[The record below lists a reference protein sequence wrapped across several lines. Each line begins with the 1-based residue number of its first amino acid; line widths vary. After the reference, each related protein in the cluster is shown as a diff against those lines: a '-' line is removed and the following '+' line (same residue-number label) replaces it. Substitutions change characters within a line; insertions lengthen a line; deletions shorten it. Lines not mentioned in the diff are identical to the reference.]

1 MKLYINKISFFLLSL
16 AFVFTACEMEE
27 TLVITSPDA
36 AFTLQQPGISTV
48 FLNFALPDNPA
59 FTISWNDDLSD
70 SGSYTIEM
78 ATDAEFSA
86 PTTAGT
92 SDTNNF
98 SMTVSEFNN
107 AITSTGVTTFKD
119 IPVYMRVSNGS
130 TLSNSI
136 LMLATTYP
144 ENGPV
149 INAPLNGDSF
159 VLSIDNNNDL
169 ATTVEWT
176 DPILESSL
184 GMDVEYILETAL
196 AGTEFA
202 APAEAGN
209 TINMN
214 NIPLTHS
221 QLNAAAIKSGIEADA
236 TGDLDMRLIATITDN
251 TTGSVLERI
260 SEPIKITVSTYMTA
274 LDLSTPWGVVGSGAN
289 DWGATPDLPF
299 FTTETEG
306 VLAAYV
312 NLIDGEI
319 KFRQNNSWDAPNINY
334 GDNGADGTLEEG
346 GANIA
351 VTAGDYKITM
361 DLNNLTYTI
370 EPFSLGIVGDAYN
383 EWGATPD
390 FKLEYDQ
397 YSDVFRGIVTL
408 LDGAMKFRENN
419 SWDAPN
425 KNYGDNGADGTL
437 EEGGANIVVSA
448 GIYIA
453 TVNLNDM
460 TYTLEPID
468 SVWGLVGGAYNEWGA
483 TPDAQ
488 FSRDWSRPFDDIWI
502 LNDVTLIDGEYKFRA
517 NNSWDAPNKNY
528 GDTDGDGVLEEGGGN
543 IVTTAGT
550 YSFVL
555 NFNDPENPT
564 YTKN

>member
-1 MKLYINKISFFLLSL
+1 MKLYINKISFLLLSL

-27 TLVITSPDA
+27 TLVLTSPDA

-59 FTISWNDDLSD
+59 FTISWNDDLTESD
-70 SGSYTIEM
+70 TYTVEM
-78 ATDAEFSA
+78 ATESEFASPSTLGTTDA
-86 PTTAGT
+86 
-92 SDTNNF
+92 NNF
-98 SMTVSEFNN
+98 SMTVSEFNS
-107 AITSTGVTTFKD
+107 AIAAAETTSFKD
-119 IPVYMRVSNGS
+119 IAIYMRVSSGS

-136 LMLATTYP
+136 LMLVTTYP
-144 ENGPV
+144 VNEPE
-149 INAPLNGDSF
+149 INTPSNGDSF
-159 VLSIDNNNDL
+159 VLSIDNNNEV
-169 ATTVEWT
+169 ATIVEWT

-184 GMDVEYILETAL
+184 GMDVEYVLETAL

-209 TINMN
+209 VINMN
-214 NIPLTHS
+214 SIALTHS
-221 QLNAAAIKSGIEADA
+221 ELNAAAIKSGIEADT
-236 TGDLDMRLIATITDN
+236 TGDLDMRLIATITDMA
-251 TTGSVLERI
+251 TGSVLERI
-260 SEPIKITVSTYMTA
+260 SDPIKITVSTFMTA

-334 GDNGADGTLEEG
+334 GDNDADGTLEEG

-351 VTAGDYKITM
+351 VSAGDYKITM
-361 DLNNLTYTI
+361 DLNDLTYTI
-370 EPFSLGIVGDAYN
+370 EPFSLGIVGGAYN
-383 EWGATPD
+383 DWGATPD

-397 YSDVFRGIVTL
+397 YSDVFRGIVPL
-408 LDGAMKFRENN
+408 IDGEMKFRLNN
-419 SWDAPN
+419 DWGTN
-425 KNYGDNGADGTL
+425 WGDDGVDGTL
-437 EEGGANIVVSA
+437 DLNGANIVVTA
-448 GIYIA
+448 GTYIA

-460 TYTLEPID
+460 TYTLEPIEN
-468 SVWGLVGGAYNEWGA
+468 VWGLVGGAYNEWGA

-488 FSRDWSRPFDDIWI
+488 FNRDWSRPFDDIWI
-502 LNDVTLIDGEYKFRA
+502 LNNVTLIDGEYKFRS
-517 NNSWDAPNKNY
+517 NNSWDVNY
-528 GDTDGDGVLEEGGGN
+528 GDDGGDGILEAGGAN
-543 IVTTAGT
+543 LVTTAGT

-555 NFNDPENPT
+555 NFNDPEKPT